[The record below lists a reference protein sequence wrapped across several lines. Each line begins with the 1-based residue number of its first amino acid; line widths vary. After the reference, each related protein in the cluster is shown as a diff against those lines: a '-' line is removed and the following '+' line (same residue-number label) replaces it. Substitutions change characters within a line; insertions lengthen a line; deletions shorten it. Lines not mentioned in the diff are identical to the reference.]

1 MEKMILNINLIKI
14 IDSYDSIKR
23 IKGKLKRSFYS
34 LHVTECNIAGDNLG
48 DESDIAYIS
57 MY

>member
-1 MEKMILNINLIKI
+1 MIA
-14 IDSYDSIKR
+14 KR
-23 IKGKLKRSFYS
+23 ELKGSSKGVFYS
-34 LHVTECNIAGDNLG
+34 LHVTDCNITGDNLG